1 MKTSLLCLFAA
12 GCLALSGCH
21 KHGEEG
27 HEHEIHPEEAAAEEH
42 GHKHGDNEIQVHD
55 NIAERF
61 GLKTGTV
68 EKGDFATSVRASGTV
83 AASSTADGVV
93 SAPTAGIVRF
103 ARGINPGSE
112 VSRGSVIASIDATGM
127 AGGDTNAAARAAL
140 EAAKTEYDRI
150 ESLYKDRLATVAERN
165 AALAAYNAAKAGY
178 SDRAASGRATSPIS
192 GTVTT
197 LAVREGQFVEAGEI
211 IANVASSADLIMRIE
226 LPQRYYRL
234 APEINDAVAVF
245 SYLPE
250 ALSVSAAAGRRTGS
264 APIPENSSAAY
275 IPIYFSVP
283 RASGIVPGSTFSAY
297 LLGNNRKDVTT
308 VPNSALSEQQGQYF
322 VYEQVHPEV
331 YMKVPVTIGESDGR
345 RTEILSGIE
354 PGKTIVTE
362 GVTTVRLAETGG
374 NIPEGH
380 SHSH

>member
-1 MKTSLLCLFAA
+1 MRIAVLCLFAA
-12 GCLALSGCH
+12 GCLALAGCH

-27 HEHEIHPEEAAAEEH
+27 HNHEVHAEEAKADER

-55 NIAERF
+55 DIAERF
-61 GLKTGTV
+61 GLQIGTV

-112 VSRGSVIASIDATGM
+112 VSRGSVVASIDASGM
-127 AGGDTNAAARAAL
+127 TGGDSNAAARAAL
-140 EAAKTEYDRI
+140 EAAKTEYERI
-150 ESLYKDRLATVAERN
+150 ESLYKDQLATVGERN

-178 SDRAASGRATSPIS
+178 SDRAASGRATAPIG
-192 GTVTT
+192 GTITV
-197 LAVREGQFVEAGEI
+197 LAVREGQYVEAGEV

-226 LPQRYYRL
+226 LPQRFYRL
-234 APEINDAVAVF
+234 APEITDAVALF

-250 ALSVSAAAGRRTGS
+250 PVSVSASGGRRTGA

-297 LLGNNRKDVTT
+297 VLGSNRKDVVT

-354 PGKTIVTE
+354 PGKTIVTQ
-362 GVTTVRLAETGG
+362 GVTTVRLAETSG